1 MLMENR
7 AIADMFEEIADMLSV
22 DEDPRTR
29 FEVRA
34 YQKAAMT
41 IGTMQE
47 PIEDIYKNHGIDG
60 LMKLPGIGKG
70 LASHIEEYLKTGKI
84 RKYVELKKKYPINMK
99 QLTSIEGIG
108 AKKAITLY
116 KSLGIKNVDDLKNAI
131 ESHKISALE
140 GFGEKS
146 EELMKKGIALHE
158 ASKGRLL
165 LGDAL
170 PVAENIV
177 KKLKESGLVKDA
189 LIAGSARR
197 WRETVGDL
205 DILALSDNSSKVM
218 DFFTSMPEVASTLVR
233 GPTKTT
239 VWLKIGVQSDLRV
252 IAPESLPAALQYFTG
267 SKNHNIEVRTIA
279 VRKGY
284 KLNEYGLFDS
294 KNKSMPLKGERDL
307 YGELGMQYMPPEMRE
322 ARGEVKLAQ
331 EHKIPKLVEL
341 GDLKGD
347 LHVHA
352 MGEGV
357 NDTLE
362 EMVNAAMGIGL
373 EYVAITNHTK
383 SLRIEKGMND
393 AQFME
398 YFGRVDKLNDKLK
411 GFRIFKGAEVDI
423 LKDGSLDLENETLN
437 AMDCVVASV
446 HSSFSMKGDEMTARV
461 VRALDSGLVHVLG
474 HPTGRMISTREAY
487 SINLDKVFEAAERNN
502 VAMEINSFPDRLD
515 LNDTNVMRAAA
526 YKLMFA
532 IDSDSHRASHFIDLR
547 YGVGTARR
555 GWLTKGRVMNTLKA
569 DEIAKALKK

>member
-1 MLMENR
+1 MKLAQPMFFFEFRAFMRTIYPHPYVFAIEKIKEFLCNAMLMENR

-233 GPTKTT
+233 GPAKTT

-294 KNKSMPLKGERDL
+294 KNKSMPLKGERGTSTVSL
-307 YGELGMQYMPPEMRE
+307 ECSTCLRKCAKRE
-322 ARGEVKLAQ
+322 GRS
-331 EHKIPKLVEL
+331 
-341 GDLKGD
+341 
-347 LHVHA
+347 
-352 MGEGV
+352 
-357 NDTLE
+357 
-362 EMVNAAMGIGL
+362 
-373 EYVAITNHTK
+373 
-383 SLRIEKGMND
+383 SLRK
-393 AQFME
+393 
-398 YFGRVDKLNDKLK
+398 
-411 GFRIFKGAEVDI
+411 
-423 LKDGSLDLENETLN
+423 
-437 AMDCVVASV
+437 
-446 HSSFSMKGDEMTARV
+446 
-461 VRALDSGLVHVLG
+461 
-474 HPTGRMISTREAY
+474 STRY
-487 SINLDKVFEAAERNN
+487 LSLWSW
-502 VAMEINSFPDRLD
+502 EI
-515 LNDTNVMRAAA
+515 
-526 YKLMFA
+526 
-532 IDSDSHRASHFIDLR
+532 
-547 YGVGTARR
+547 
-555 GWLTKGRVMNTLKA
+555 
-569 DEIAKALKK
+569 